1 MPGEG
6 GSGSAVASSLLRG
19 EAPERGRGSLA
30 LVEERRDVIGVDV
43 RV

>member
-1 MPGEG
+1 MEKVVGQ
-6 GSGSAVASSLLRG
+6 VALGDRG
-19 EAPERGRGSLA
+19 EREGFVGRGSLA